1 MKLKHTAALLALFI
15 LAGSMTLPAA
25 AQVRTVDPTAQFCFS
40 QDDFTSAAADGIFL
54 TSVPQETLA
63 TVRYG
68 SRVLK
73 AGDALP
79 TEALGDLTLEAK
91 CVTAQEVTIGYCTL
105 SDGVLSGVQELKLSI
120 LPKEDQPPTAEDGS
134 LETYKNIAGS
144 GTLSAADPEGK
155 PLTYNLVKEPKR
167 GSVELHEDG
176 TFTYTP
182 DKNKVGKDSFTYTVT
197 DSGGNT
203 SEEAK
208 ISIEIRKP
216 TDKATYADMD
226 GDPDAFYAMWLKEAG
241 LFTGATVG
249 GNLCFE
255 PEKTVSRGEFLVMVM
270 KLVDAQA
277 DETGLTS
284 GFSDEAA
291 TPVWLQP
298 YIVSALGSGM
308 ISGVSSEDGVV
319 FRPEAALSRAEAAV
333 MLQNV
338 LQLPAPT
345 AKTVF
350 SETDAAA
357 VPAWAADATAA
368 LSAAGIS
375 LGDTAQADAIT
386 RREVAKLLYEVSNL
400 IAGETLETF
409 YWRNKLKNPRLQMQ
423 RGFFL

>member
-1 MKLKHTAALLALFI
+1 MKLKHTVALLALFV

-216 TDKATYADMD
+216 TDKATYAHMD

-409 YWRNKLKNPRLQMQ
+409 YWAQ
-423 RGFFL
+423 

>member
-1 MKLKHTAALLALFI
+1 MKLKHTAALLALFV

-182 DKNKVGKDSFTYTVT
+182 DKNKAGKDSFTYTVT

-409 YWRNKLKNPRLQMQ
+409 YWAQ
-423 RGFFL
+423 

>member
-1 MKLKHTAALLALFI
+1 MKLKHTAALLALFV

-386 RREVAKLLYEVSNL
+386 RREIAKLLYEVSNL

-409 YWRNKLKNPRLQMQ
+409 YWAQ
-423 RGFFL
+423 

>member
-1 MKLKHTAALLALFI
+1 MKLKHTAALLALFV

-63 TVRYG
+63 TVHYG

-357 VPAWAADATAA
+357 VPAWAANATAA

-409 YWRNKLKNPRLQMQ
+409 YWAQ
-423 RGFFL
+423 

>member
-1 MKLKHTAALLALFI
+1 MKLKHTVALLALFV

-203 SEEAK
+203 SQEAK

-409 YWRNKLKNPRLQMQ
+409 YWAQ
-423 RGFFL
+423 

>member
-1 MKLKHTAALLALFI
+1 MKLKHTAALLALFV

-226 GDPDAFYAMWLKEAG
+226 GDSDAFYAMWLKEAG

-409 YWRNKLKNPRLQMQ
+409 YWAQ
-423 RGFFL
+423 

>member
-1 MKLKHTAALLALFI
+1 MKLKHTAALLALFV

-203 SEEAK
+203 SGEAK

-409 YWRNKLKNPRLQMQ
+409 YWAQ
-423 RGFFL
+423 

>member
-1 MKLKHTAALLALFI
+1 MKLKHTAALLALFV

-350 SETDAAA
+350 SQTDAAA

-409 YWRNKLKNPRLQMQ
+409 YWAQ
-423 RGFFL
+423 

>member
-1 MKLKHTAALLALFI
+1 MKLKHTAALLALFV

-120 LPKEDQPPTAEDGS
+120 LPKKDQPPTAEDGS

-350 SETDAAA
+350 SETDVAA

-409 YWRNKLKNPRLQMQ
+409 YWAQ
-423 RGFFL
+423 

>member
-1 MKLKHTAALLALFI
+1 MPMKLKHTVALLALFV

-350 SETDAAA
+350 SETDADA

-409 YWRNKLKNPRLQMQ
+409 YWAQ
-423 RGFFL
+423 

>member
-1 MKLKHTAALLALFI
+1 MKLKHTAALLALFV

-216 TDKATYADMD
+216 TNKATYADMD

-409 YWRNKLKNPRLQMQ
+409 YWAQ
-423 RGFFL
+423 

>member
-1 MKLKHTAALLALFI
+1 MKLKHTAALLALFV

-182 DKNKVGKDSFTYTVT
+182 DKNKVGTVT

-350 SETDAAA
+350 SQTDADA

-409 YWRNKLKNPRLQMQ
+409 YWAQ
-423 RGFFL
+423 

>member
-1 MKLKHTAALLALFI
+1 MKLKHTAALLALFV

-375 LGDTAQADAIT
+375 LVDTAQADAIT

-409 YWRNKLKNPRLQMQ
+409 YWAQ
-423 RGFFL
+423 

>member
-1 MKLKHTAALLALFI
+1 MKLKHTAALLALFV
-15 LAGSMTLPAA
+15 LAGSMTLPAD

-409 YWRNKLKNPRLQMQ
+409 YWAQ
-423 RGFFL
+423 

>member
-1 MKLKHTAALLALFI
+1 MKLKHTAALLALFV

-105 SDGVLSGVQELKLSI
+105 SDGVLSGVQELTLSI

-338 LQLPAPT
+338 LQLPAPM

-409 YWRNKLKNPRLQMQ
+409 YWAQ
-423 RGFFL
+423 

>member
-1 MKLKHTAALLALFI
+1 MKLKHTAALLALFV

-203 SEEAK
+203 SQEAK

-350 SETDAAA
+350 SQTDADA

-386 RREVAKLLYEVSNL
+386 RREVSKLLYEVSNL

-409 YWRNKLKNPRLQMQ
+409 YWAQ
-423 RGFFL
+423 

>member
-1 MKLKHTAALLALFI
+1 MKLKHTAALLALFV

-277 DETGLTS
+277 DEAGLTS

-409 YWRNKLKNPRLQMQ
+409 YWAL
-423 RGFFL
+423 

>member
-1 MKLKHTAALLALFI
+1 MKLKHTAALLALFV

-277 DETGLTS
+277 DEAGLTS

-409 YWRNKLKNPRLQMQ
+409 YWAQ
-423 RGFFL
+423 

>member
-1 MKLKHTAALLALFI
+1 MKLKHTAALLALFV

-375 LGDTAQADAIT
+375 LGDTTQADAIT

-409 YWRNKLKNPRLQMQ
+409 YWAQ
-423 RGFFL
+423 

>member
-1 MKLKHTAALLALFI
+1 MKLKHTAALLALFALSGS
-15 LAGSMTLPAA
+15 LALPAA

-105 SDGVLSGVQELKLSI
+105 SDGVLSGVQELTLSI

-203 SEEAK
+203 SQEAK

-409 YWRNKLKNPRLQMQ
+409 YWAQ
-423 RGFFL
+423 

>member
-1 MKLKHTAALLALFI
+1 MKLKHTAALLALFV

-25 AQVRTVDPTAQFCFS
+25 AQVRTVDPTTQFCFS
-40 QDDFTSAAADGIFL
+40 QDDFTTAAADGIFL
-54 TSVPQETLA
+54 TAVPRETLA

-203 SEEAK
+203 SQEAK

-350 SETDAAA
+350 SETDAEA
-357 VPAWAADATAA
+357 VPVWAADATAA

-386 RREVAKLLYEVSNL
+386 RREVGKLLYEVSNL

-409 YWRNKLKNPRLQMQ
+409 YWAQ
-423 RGFFL
+423 

>member
-1 MKLKHTAALLALFI
+1 MKLKHTAALLALFV

-120 LPKEDQPPTAEDGS
+120 LPKKDQPPTAEDGS

-203 SEEAK
+203 SQEAK

-409 YWRNKLKNPRLQMQ
+409 YWAQ
-423 RGFFL
+423 

>member
-1 MKLKHTAALLALFI
+1 MKLKHTAALLALFALSGS
-15 LAGSMTLPAA
+15 LALPAA

-105 SDGVLSGVQELKLSI
+105 SDGVLSGVQELTLSI

-203 SEEAK
+203 SQEAK

-386 RREVAKLLYEVSNL
+386 RREVGKLLYEVSNL

-409 YWRNKLKNPRLQMQ
+409 YWAQ
-423 RGFFL
+423 

>member
-1 MKLKHTAALLALFI
+1 MPMKLKHTVALLALFV

-409 YWRNKLKNPRLQMQ
+409 YWAQ
-423 RGFFL
+423 

>member
-1 MKLKHTAALLALFI
+1 MKLKHTAALLALFV

-144 GTLSAADPEGK
+144 GTLSTADPEGK

-255 PEKTVSRGEFLVMVM
+255 PEKNVSRGEFLVMVM

-409 YWRNKLKNPRLQMQ
+409 YWAQ
-423 RGFFL
+423 

>member
-1 MKLKHTAALLALFI
+1 MKLKHTAALLALFV

-120 LPKEDQPPTAEDGS
+120 LPKKDQPPTAEDGS

-208 ISIEIRKP
+208 ISIEILKP

-350 SETDAAA
+350 SQTDADA

-409 YWRNKLKNPRLQMQ
+409 YWAQ
-423 RGFFL
+423 

>member
-1 MKLKHTAALLALFI
+1 MKLKHTVALLALFV

-203 SEEAK
+203 SQEAK

-386 RREVAKLLYEVSNL
+386 RREVGKLLYEVSNL

-409 YWRNKLKNPRLQMQ
+409 YWAQ
-423 RGFFL
+423 

>member
-1 MKLKHTAALLALFI
+1 MKLKHTAALLALFV

-208 ISIEIRKP
+208 ISIEILKP

-350 SETDAAA
+350 SQTDADA

-409 YWRNKLKNPRLQMQ
+409 YWAQ
-423 RGFFL
+423 

>member
-1 MKLKHTAALLALFI
+1 MKLKHTAALLALFV

-350 SETDAAA
+350 SQTDADA

-409 YWRNKLKNPRLQMQ
+409 YWAQ
-423 RGFFL
+423 

>member
-1 MKLKHTAALLALFI
+1 MKLKHTAALLALFALSGS
-15 LAGSMTLPAA
+15 LALPAA

-226 GDPDAFYAMWLKEAG
+226 VDPDAFYAMWLKEAG

-386 RREVAKLLYEVSNL
+386 RRELAKLLYEVSNL

-409 YWRNKLKNPRLQMQ
+409 YWAQ
-423 RGFFL
+423 

>member
-1 MKLKHTAALLALFI
+1 MKLKHTAALLALFV

-255 PEKTVSRGEFLVMVM
+255 PEKNVSRGEFLVMVM

-357 VPAWAADATAA
+357 MPAWAADATAA

-409 YWRNKLKNPRLQMQ
+409 YWAQ
-423 RGFFL
+423 

>member
-1 MKLKHTAALLALFI
+1 MKLKHTAAILALFV

-25 AQVRTVDPTAQFCFS
+25 AQVHTVDPTAQFCFS

-409 YWRNKLKNPRLQMQ
+409 YWAQ
-423 RGFFL
+423 

>member
-1 MKLKHTAALLALFI
+1 MKLKHTAALLALFV

-54 TSVPQETLA
+54 TSVPQENLA
-63 TVRYG
+63 AVRYG

-79 TEALGDLTLEAK
+79 TKALGDLTLEAK

-155 PLTYNLVKEPKR
+155 PLIYNLVKEPKR

-208 ISIEIRKP
+208 ISIEILKP
-216 TDKATYADMD
+216 TDKATYADMGSD
-226 GDPDAFYAMWLKEAG
+226 SDAFYAMWLKEAG

-409 YWRNKLKNPRLQMQ
+409 YWAQ
-423 RGFFL
+423 

>member
-1 MKLKHTAALLALFI
+1 MKLKHTTALLALFALSDS
-15 LAGSMTLPAA
+15 LALPAA

-409 YWRNKLKNPRLQMQ
+409 YWAQ
-423 RGFFL
+423 